1 MFSKPNHQQK
11 HLRREVDFLL
21 ANNHPTNHQLSAF
34 NTPWI
39 SKGTKQRIYVKKKL
53 TLHGL
58 LSSENDFNHNYN

>member
-39 SKGTKQRIYVKKKL
+39 SKGTQQRIYVKKKKFDI
-53 TLHGL
+53 
-58 LSSENDFNHNYN
+58 S